1 MGYQTAVQKVTV
13 SKENV
18 KKTIIRLKAEVKS
31 LDEVVVMGKSEARK
45 IREQAMPVTVYS
57 MSQLQGTVNSVED
70 ILTKT
75 VGVTIRSQGAVGSAS
90 RISVRGL
97 EGKRIGF
104 FIDEVP
110 MNDNSDFIDIN
121 DIPIDMIDRIEIY
134 KGVVPAKFGGSAV
147 GGAVNIVIKE
157 YPPRYLDASYS
168 FGSFNTHKAS
178 SVFKRNLVKQGIE
191 LGAALLYTLSLIHI

>member
-1 MGYQTAVQKVTV
+1 
-13 SKENV
+13 
-18 KKTIIRLKAEVKS
+18 
-31 LDEVVVMGKSEARK
+31 
-45 IREQAMPVTVYS
+45 MPVTVYS

-134 KGVVPAKFGGSAV
+134 KGVVMP
-147 GGAVNIVIKE
+147 
-157 YPPRYLDASYS
+157 
-168 FGSFNTHKAS
+168 S
-178 SVFKRNLVKQGIE
+178 SVDLPWGV
-191 LGAALLYTLSLIHI
+191 L

>member
-1 MGYQTAVQKVTV
+1 
-13 SKENV
+13 
-18 KKTIIRLKAEVKS
+18 
-31 LDEVVVMGKSEARK
+31 MGKSEARK

-110 MNDNSDFIDIN
+110 MNDNSDSSTST
-121 DIPIDMIDRIEIY
+121 IY
-134 KGVVPAKFGGSAV
+134 PS
-147 GGAVNIVIKE
+147 
-157 YPPRYLDASYS
+157 
-168 FGSFNTHKAS
+168 T
-178 SVFKRNLVKQGIE
+178 
-191 LGAALLYTLSLIHI
+191 